1 MKKKIIIFTSGG
13 GQGHISATKALQ
25 SYLGD
30 EFDIKPV
37 YIFNEVFK
45 SIEPCSL
52 LSFGKIT
59 GEDVYNYFLRRRW
72 YKLLNFMYD
81 LGNFYFKL
89 QIKTM
94 KRIAK
99 EYLARQK
106 PDLVISVIPIVNG
119 IILEAAQTN
128 NIPFLLIPTDLDVR
142 TFVRGIKSPSHKK
155 FNLTLGFDD
164 PLIRAKADFAK
175 IPENQIMVTG
185 LPVRRDFFEEKD
197 KEAIKKQYNIPE
209 GKPVI
214 VLMMGGQGNSSIQI
228 FTQQLATLTIP
239 VHVIICIGRDTYIK
253 ESLSS
258 IPFNPQ
264 VSTTIIGFTDRI
276 SDLLA
281 IADLLITK
289 SGSVSF
295 CEGIYMNVPMILDA
309 TATLLYWERLNHVLL
324 QKHDWGICLKK
335 ASHLNK
341 AVTKILG
348 NPSYHQAIKESL
360 KKYPKTR
367 LDLEIKP
374 IVGEL
379 LA

>member
-25 SYLGD
+25 SFLGN
-30 EFDIKPV
+30 EFEIRPV

-45 SIEPCSL
+45 SIEPCTL

-72 YKLLNFMYD
+72 YKFLNFMYD

-89 QIKTM
+89 QTKAM
-94 KRIAK
+94 RRIAK
-99 EYLARQK
+99 EYLAKQK

-119 IILEAAQTN
+119 IILDAAQAN
-128 NIPFLLIPTDLDVR
+128 NIPMLLIPTDLDVR
-142 TFVRGIKSPSHKK
+142 TFVRGIHNPTHRK
-155 FNLTLGFDD
+155 FILTLGFDD
-164 PLIRAKADFAK
+164 PLIRATAEFAK
-175 IPENQIMVTG
+175 IPENQIAITG
-185 LPVRRDFFEEKD
+185 LPVRKDFFEIKD
-197 KEAIKKQYNIPE
+197 KDAIKKEYNIPE

-228 FTQQLATLTIP
+228 FAQQLATLTFP
-239 VHVIICIGRDTYIK
+239 AHVIICIGKDTEIK
-253 ESLSS
+253 ESLAA

-264 VSTTIIGFTDRI
+264 VTTTIIGFTDRI

-295 CEGIYMNVPMILDA
+295 CEGINMNVPMILDA
-309 TATLLYWERLNHVLL
+309 TATLLYWERLNHTLL
-324 QKHDWGICLKK
+324 KKHDWGICLKK
-335 ASHLNK
+335 ASHLNA

-348 NPSYHQAIKESL
+348 NQNYHHAIKERL
-360 KKYPKTR
+360 KKYPKKR
-367 LDLEIKP
+367 LDQEIKP
-374 IVGEL
+374 IIDKL
-379 LA
+379 IS